1 MHPLDPLTRIEIEQA
16 TAATKAFVK
25 LEQGLKPQSLQF
37 NTVTLIEPPK
47 QQVLAWLGY
56 EDNSPLITRQA
67 EVSSFLA
74 TYSTLTALGYS
85 TRRTDTDS
93 LGERRRLAIKY
104 FGGKARKRSPRRKV
118 EMS

>member
-56 EDNSPLITRQA
+56 EDNAPLITRQA

-74 TYSTLTALGYS
+74 TCSTLTALGYPS
-85 TRRTDTDS
+85 RWTDTDS
-93 LGERRRLAIKY
+93 LGERRGLAIKY
-104 FGGKARKRSPRRKV
+104 FGGEVRKRSPRHKV

>member
-1 MHPLDPLTRIEIEQA
+1 MHPLEPLTRTEIEQS

-56 EDNSPLITRQA
+56 EENALPITRQA
-67 EVSSFLA
+67 EVSSFFLFA
-74 TYSTLTALGYS
+74 TYITLTA
-85 TRRTDTDS
+85 
-93 LGERRRLAIKY
+93 
-104 FGGKARKRSPRRKV
+104 
-118 EMS
+118 